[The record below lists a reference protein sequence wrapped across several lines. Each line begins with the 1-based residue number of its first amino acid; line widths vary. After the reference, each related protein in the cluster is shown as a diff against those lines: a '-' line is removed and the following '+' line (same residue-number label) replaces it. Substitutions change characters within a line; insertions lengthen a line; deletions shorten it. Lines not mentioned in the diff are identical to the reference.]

1 VVTSAGRPQV
11 GRGTGTAT
19 TCGRV
24 LEHAQLAPNVS
35 MADAIEQAR
44 TDLDAEG
51 VPRRCHE
58 DGVRLRGTV
67 SAGVRNLAI
76 CR

>member
-44 TDLDAEG
+44 TDLDAEVCHG
-51 VPRRCHE
+51 GATKTVCGCAARCPP
-58 DGVRLRGTV
+58 G
-67 SAGVRNLAI
+67 
-76 CR
+76 